1 MGRPEVSSGTMP
13 PTLSFSMPQRA
24 TSHASL
30 QHGRCTRT
38 GVELAPLGFWR
49 FVVPPTDDLML
60 LLGSGLDGWMLDAS
74 TDAAE
79 IFAFVEMTDDP
90 DLPRSAEAIDHL
102 LVELHEAGLV
112 APRAGPSRAEARLS
126 IYRSYAL
133 TPDGWARIGALE
145 NGSGPGLRAVD

>member
-13 PTLSFSMPQRA
+13 PTLPFSMPQRA

-30 QHGRCTRT
+30 QHGRCTR
-38 GVELAPLGFWR
+38 
-49 FVVPPTDDLML
+49 
-60 LLGSGLDGWMLDAS
+60 MLDAS

-145 NGSGPGLRAVD
+145 NGAVD